1 MGNRGN
7 RPLKHFA
14 AGHSHFFRSAIALFT
29 LCFACSIS
37 QADTVF
43 QVSVGSYTELDNA
56 RKALER
62 ANSTLGSGHQV
73 LRAQTQRGEVYRV
86 LSRPY
91 TSKQDA
97 QRAVAVAKRN
107 NISGAWIVSSQ
118 RVKTE
123 PRESRATTPQ
133 VTRSTAVPQPSS
145 RPAPSNTVALNGS
158 KGVPV
163 TLSENSSSN
172 TSSNAISIRKTTEAD
187 AGITVDGKLSET
199 IWSTL
204 PNTGKFVVLEPDTLA
219 DVPHASHIK
228 FAYTDEGLYIGADLE
243 QPKDTLIKRLSGR
256 DVYAGLN
263 RDSINL
269 TLDTSGEG
277 LYGFWFGINLGDSL
291 MDGTVL
297 PEYRFSNEWDGPWRG
312 ASVETD
318 TGWSA
323 EFFIP
328 WSAISMPS
336 SGDVRNM
343 GVYMSRKVAYLD
355 ERWGWPA
362 LPSTRPKFLSVLQP
376 IELTGIAPRQQ
387 YNIYPF
393 ASVAQ
398 DSIDDETRYQVGADV
413 FWRPSSNFQLNATLN
428 PDFGNVESDDAV
440 VNLSA
445 TETFFQEKRL
455 FFVEGQ
461 EIFVAS
467 PRADTRSSGVG
478 NTGLPTTLVNTRRIG
493 GRPQAPVLQADQ
505 SVSDRESGLPVELL
519 GAAKA
524 TGQIGNFRYGVLT
537 AFEDEVRLNAIENGQ
552 SVQLTQD
559 GSDYGIARLLYENNN
574 NGYRAIGLLTTA
586 VQHYDRDA
594 YVTGLDWHLLTKD
607 GKLKMDGQVFRSDV
621 DDLDV
626 GYGGFLDFEYTF
638 RQGVRQR
645 LGIEYFDEHVE
656 INDLGFQAR
665 NNYRQIRSAHTRTTS
680 DLSWARNNQFDVRGY
695 LQQNGDGL
703 FSRGGISFANRTT
716 FKNLTTVTARLDHAF
731 PRYDDLNSFG
741 NGAFRTSENTAVGLK
756 FESNT
761 TKPLSFVL
769 GTGYFEEELGGDS
782 FKYEAA
788 VNWRPLDGLNLSA
801 GLSYYDRDGWLLHQQ
816 GRNMTTFKG
825 DGLQP
830 NITAE
835 YFLSA
840 KQQFKISM
848 QWIGIEANEDAFY
861 LIPETP
867 GTLIPIAKPDVS
879 SDSFAISDIVF
890 QARYRWEIAPLSDL
904 YIVYVKASDIA
915 RPLGQDNF
923 SDLLDRAWADP
934 IADQLVVKIR
944 YRFGS

>member
-1 MGNRGN
+1 MKQ
-7 RPLKHFA
+7 LAVSFF
-14 AGHSHFFRSAIALFT
+14 HSIRSALGLVAL
-29 LCFACSIS
+29 CIVCGVSNAE
-37 QADTVF
+37 TVF
-43 QVSVGSYTELDNA
+43 QVSVGSYTQLENA
-56 RKALER
+56 RKALEK
-62 ANSTLGSGHQV
+62 ANSELGAGHQV
-73 LRAQTQRGEVYRV
+73 LRAATQQGDVYRV

-91 TSKQDA
+91 ASKRDA
-97 QRAVAVAKRN
+97 QRAVAVARRN

-118 RVKTE
+118 RVQTA
-123 PRESRATTPQ
+123 PQDVRTTSPQ
-133 VTRSTAVPQPSS
+133 VTDNTPFQNPTS
-145 RPAPSNTVALNGS
+145 RTAPSNRVALNGS
-158 KGVPV
+158 QGVPV
-163 TLSENSSSN
+163 TLSENTASTT
-172 TSSNAISIRKTTEAD
+172 TSSNAISIQKTTESA
-187 AGITVDGKLSET
+187 AAITVDGKLSES
-199 IWSTL
+199 IWSSL

-493 GRPQAPVLQADQ
+493 GRPQAPVLRAGQ
-505 SVSDRESGLPVELL
+505 SVSDRESGLPAELL

-524 TGQIGNFRYGVLT
+524 TGQIGSFRYGVLT
-537 AFEDEVRLNAIENGQ
+537 AFEDEVDSTPLRMGK
-552 SVQLTQD
+552 
-559 GSDYGIARLLYENNN
+559 GS
-574 NGYRAIGLLTTA
+574 T
-586 VQHYDRDA
+586 
-594 YVTGLDWHLLTKD
+594 
-607 GKLKMDGQVFRSDV
+607 
-621 DDLDV
+621 
-626 GYGGFLDFEYTF
+626 
-638 RQGVRQR
+638 
-645 LGIEYFDEHVE
+645 
-656 INDLGFQAR
+656 
-665 NNYRQIRSAHTRTTS
+665 HTR
-680 DLSWARNNQFDVRGY
+680 WF
-695 LQQNGDGL
+695 GL
-703 FSRGGISFANRTT
+703 R
-716 FKNLTTVTARLDHAF
+716 H
-731 PRYDDLNSFG
+731 
-741 NGAFRTSENTAVGLK
+741 
-756 FESNT
+756 
-761 TKPLSFVL
+761 
-769 GTGYFEEELGGDS
+769 
-782 FKYEAA
+782 
-788 VNWRPLDGLNLSA
+788 RP
-801 GLSYYDRDGWLLHQQ
+801 
-816 GRNMTTFKG
+816 
-825 DGLQP
+825 P
-830 NITAE
+830 
-835 YFLSA
+835 
-840 KQQFKISM
+840 
-848 QWIGIEANEDAFY
+848 
-861 LIPETP
+861 
-867 GTLIPIAKPDVS
+867 TL
-879 SDSFAISDIVF
+879 
-890 QARYRWEIAPLSDL
+890 
-904 YIVYVKASDIA
+904 
-915 RPLGQDNF
+915 
-923 SDLLDRAWADP
+923 
-934 IADQLVVKIR
+934 
-944 YRFGS
+944 